1 MKEFR
6 ANTIKLQACSVM
18 ANHLFVLAGVFKVI
32 NSALFLDC
40 VDRNQNAL
48 ASAVLCE

>member
-6 ANTIKLQACSVM
+6 ANTIKLQACSAM

-32 NSALFLDC
+32 NSLLDC
-40 VDRNQNAL
+40 VDGNQNAP
-48 ASAVLCE
+48 ASALLCE